1 MGTSMP
7 FFYFWGLDLSSKIET
22 LKEIIEPVV
31 TGLEYDFWGLEFAS
45 QGKYSVLCIYIDSE
59 NGITVDD
66 CASVSRQV
74 GAVLDVEDPIKSQ
87 FTLEVSSP
95 GMDRPLF
102 TASQFEKYK
111 GHVVELR
118 LTHAFEGRRKF
129 KGQING
135 LEDGD
140 LLLIVDNEE
149 FVLPVDQIEK
159 ANLVP
164 VF

>member
-1 MGTSMP
+1 M
-7 FFYFWGLDLSSKIET
+7 SSKIDA

-31 TGLEYDFWGLEFAS
+31 TGLEYDFWGLEFVS
-45 QGKYSVLCIYIDSE
+45 QGKYSTLCIYIDSD

-74 GAVLDVEDPIKSQ
+74 AAVLDVEDPIKSQ
-87 FTLEVSSP
+87 YTLEVSSP

-102 TASQFEKYK
+102 TAGQFEKFK
-111 GHVVELR
+111 GHMVELR
-118 LTHAFEGRRKF
+118 LNHAFEGRRKF

-140 LLLIVDNEE
+140 LLLVVDNEE
-149 FVLPVDQIEK
+149 FVLPIDQIDK